1 MILYESEIEQ
11 CTLELLRDESGYN
24 LAYGPDLLE
33 GLAPE
38 RVYNEVVL
46 KGRLKAAI
54 DKFNPDIPI
63 SAREEALKKVLR
75 TESLTLIDN
84 NQAFHRYLTEGV
96 DVKFGVGEGK
106 SRTDKVWLIDF
117 DHPENNDFLA
127 VNQYT
132 VVESKSVPP
141 YAPTNKR
148 PDIVLFINGLPLVVI
163 ELKNAAD
170 EKADLQAA
178 YRQLQT
184 YHQKI
189 PSLFK
194 YTAFEVISDAW
205 FAKIGTLTSD
215 YSRFMEWKS
224 VDGVRVVDSRHEAE
238 LEPLVRGL
246 LNKRTLLDVI
256 RHFIVFENTR
266 EKTLKKIAAY
276 HQYFAVNKAIRSTL
290 RASAERTSHFV
301 AEHPAVYGLPN
312 AEDQPKGDRRAGVI
326 WHTQGSG
333 KSLSMVFYVG

>member
-127 VNQYT
+127 VNHHRKKQRQQT
-132 VVESKSVPP
+132 P
-141 YAPTNKR
+141 
-148 PDIVLFINGLPLVVI
+148 G
-163 ELKNAAD
+163 
-170 EKADLQAA
+170 
-178 YRQLQT
+178 YRFV
-184 YHQKI
+184 HQR
-189 PSLFK
+189 S
-194 YTAFEVISDAW
+194 AF
-205 FAKIGTLTSD
+205 G
-215 YSRFMEWKS
+215 
-224 VDGVRVVDSRHEAE
+224 
-238 LEPLVRGL
+238 
-246 LNKRTLLDVI
+246 
-256 RHFIVFENTR
+256 
-266 EKTLKKIAAY
+266 
-276 HQYFAVNKAIRSTL
+276 
-290 RASAERTSHFV
+290 
-301 AEHPAVYGLPN
+301 
-312 AEDQPKGDRRAGVI
+312 GDRAQKCRR
-326 WHTQGSG
+326 
-333 KSLSMVFYVG
+333 

>member
-1 MILYESEIEQ
+1 MILFESDIEQ
-11 CTLELLRDESGYN
+11 TTLELLRDENGY
-24 LAYGPDLLE
+24 AIAFGPDLLD
-33 GLAPE
+33 GFAPE
-38 RVYNEVVL
+38 RVYNEVIL

-54 DKFNPDIPI
+54 DRLNPHIPL
-63 SAREEALKKVLR
+63 SAREEAFKKVLR

-84 NQAFHRYLTEGV
+84 NQAFHRHLTEGV

-117 DHPENNDFLA
+117 SHPENNDFLA

-132 VVESKSVPP
+132 VVENNV
-141 YAPTNKR
+141 NKR

-178 YRQLQT
+178 FRQLQT
-184 YHQKI
+184 YHQQI

-194 YTAFEVISDAW
+194 YTAFEVISDGW
-205 FAKIGTLTSD
+205 FAKAGTLTSD

-224 VDGVRVVDSRHEAE
+224 VDGVRVVDSKLEAE

-266 EKTLKKIAAY
+266 EKTLKKLAAY

-290 RASAERTSHFV
+290 RASAEQTSHFV
-301 AEHPAVYGLPN
+301 SEHPAVYGLPN
-312 AEDQPKGDRRAGVI
+312 VEEQPIGCLLYTSDAADE
-326 WHTQGSG
+326 
-333 KSLSMVFYVG
+333 